1 MATQVVNVA
10 FAATNTG
17 TATWTAMAGNYGI
30 IQGVQVSDGSGPVC
44 IDLTSV
50 SSSGA
55 TINASAPFTGT
66 VSLTVFDA

>member
-1 MATQVVNVA
+1 
-10 FAATNTG
+10 
-17 TATWTAMAGNYGI
+17 MAGNYGI